1 MIIVCI
7 VFIILLISVPIWGIN
22 EERKDFN
29 NGVCPKCGKQLRCF
43 DMDSQGGRGYSCDK
57 CDYTTW
63 VSYNRVDRNYRNK
76 I

>member
-1 MIIVCI
+1 M
-7 VFIILLISVPIWGIN
+7 LISGHIWGIN

-43 DMDSQGGRGYSCDK
+43 DMDSQGGRGYTCDK

>member
-1 MIIVCI
+1 MKIVCI
-7 VFIILLISVPIWGIN
+7 VFLILLISVTIWCIN
-22 EERKDFN
+22 RERKDFN

-43 DMDSQGGRGYSCDK
+43 DMDSQGGRGYTCDK

-63 VSYNRVDRNYRNK
+63 VSYNTVDRNYRKK